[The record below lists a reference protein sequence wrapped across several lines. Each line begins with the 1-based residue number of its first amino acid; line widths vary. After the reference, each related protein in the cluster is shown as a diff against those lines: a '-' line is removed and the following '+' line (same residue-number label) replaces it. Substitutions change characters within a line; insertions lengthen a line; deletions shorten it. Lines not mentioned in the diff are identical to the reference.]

1 MIVCQHEWQNYKNPG
16 NGYTVAVYRTREREK
31 IPAPAIKADQGKWV
45 SFTAVGM
52 ELPDLEHVDIELE
65 GTWEDKERFGKQL
78 KVESFHVLLPKTRQG
93 ISSYLSSMVKGIGPV
108 LAETMADAENFTLI
122 SGDVLQL
129 DIPRLVD
136 GHFQGLTPLVCANLP
151 YNAATPIL
159 GALVEAKRFEA
170 ITVMVQREAALRLA
184 AKPGTG
190 DYGALSVYMQYHT
203 QPEILF
209 DVPPECFLPAPKVTS
224 SVIRCQVRGEPAVRP
239 ACGEEF
245 FFRTVKGAFAL
256 RRKTLCNSLCTAFGS
271 QLGKG
276 GIAEVISQCGLPPAV
291 RGEALGLEEFA
302 VLADGLYEMIQ
313 RL

>member
-1 MIVCQHEWQNYKNPG
+1 MNLCDIREVKALLSRHGFHFSKSLGQNFLIADWVPRDIAAAGGGDKACGVLEIGPG
-16 NGYTVAVYRTREREK
+16 IGCLTRELCGRAAKVVSVELD
-31 IPAPAIKADQGKWV
+31 PA
-45 SFTAVGM
+45 
-52 ELPDLEHVDIELE
+52 LP
-65 GTWEDKERFGKQL
+65 
-78 KVESFHVLLPKTRQG
+78 
-93 ISSYLSSMVKGIGPV
+93 PV

-224 SVIRCQVRGEPAVRP
+224 SVIRCQVRREPAVPR
-239 ACGEEF
+239 
-245 FFRTVKGAFAL
+245 L
-256 RRKTLCNSLCTAFGS
+256 RGGIFLPD
-271 QLGKG
+271 GKG
-276 GIAEVISQCGLPPAV
+276 GLRPAAEDAVQLSLHGVWLPAGEGRHRGGDFAMRAAARSPGRGPGAGGICRPGGWSV
-291 RGEALGLEEFA
+291 RNDTAF
-302 VLADGLYEMIQ
+302 VNPP
-313 RL
+313 

>member
-1 MIVCQHEWQNYKNPG
+1 MNLCDIREVKALLSRHGFHFSKSLGQNFLIADWVPRDIAAAGGGDKACGVLEIGPG
-16 NGYTVAVYRTREREK
+16 IGCLTRELCGRAAKVVSVELD
-31 IPAPAIKADQGKWV
+31 PA
-45 SFTAVGM
+45 
-52 ELPDLEHVDIELE
+52 LP
-65 GTWEDKERFGKQL
+65 
-78 KVESFHVLLPKTRQG
+78 
-93 ISSYLSSMVKGIGPV
+93 PV

-224 SVIRCQVRGEPAVRP
+224 SVIRCQVRREPAGGP
-239 ACGEEF
+239 ARGEGF

>member
-1 MIVCQHEWQNYKNPG
+1 MNLCDIREVKALLGRHGFHFSKSLGQNFLIADWVPRDIAAAGGGDKACGVLEIGPG
-16 NGYTVAVYRTREREK
+16 IGCLTRELCGRAAK
-31 IPAPAIKADQGKWV
+31 VVAPP
-45 SFTAVGM
+45 
-52 ELPDLEHVDIELE
+52 LP
-65 GTWEDKERFGKQL
+65 
-78 KVESFHVLLPKTRQG
+78 
-93 ISSYLSSMVKGIGPV
+93 PV
-108 LAETMADAENFTLI
+108 LAETMAGAENFTLI

-129 DIPRLVD
+129 DIPRLAD
-136 GHFQGLTPLVCANLP
+136 EHFQGLTPLVCANLP

-224 SVIRCQVRGEPAVRP
+224 SVIRCQVRREPAVRP

-276 GIAEVISQCGLPPAV
+276 GIAEAISQCGLPPAV

>member
-1 MIVCQHEWQNYKNPG
+1 MNLCDIREVKALLSRHGFHFSKTLGQNFLIADWVPRDIAAAGGGDKACGVLEIGPG
-16 NGYTVAVYRTREREK
+16 IGCLTRELCGRAAKVVSVELD
-31 IPAPAIKADQGKWV
+31 PA
-45 SFTAVGM
+45 
-52 ELPDLEHVDIELE
+52 LP
-65 GTWEDKERFGKQL
+65 
-78 KVESFHVLLPKTRQG
+78 
-93 ISSYLSSMVKGIGPV
+93 PV

-224 SVIRCQVRGEPAVRP
+224 SVIRCQVRREPAVRP